1 MCNYEGLEVSEES
14 EESEEPEPERIVD
27 SKVDLLTEAMK
38 EKKILGRQ
46 KEEKRT
52 SAWLDWL
59 DDDKAVPDS
68 GITKIGSVRRL
79 DDDELSPDKLSPD
92 NGIIEI
98 VSVVN

>member
-1 MCNYEGLEVSEES
+1 MSEGSEES
-14 EESEEPEPERIVD
+14 EESEPEQIVN
-27 SKVDLLTEAMK
+27 SKIDLLTEAMQ

-59 DDDKAVPDS
+59 DDDKSVLDR

-79 DDDELSPDKLSPD
+79 DDDELSPD

-98 VSVVN
+98 GSVVN

>member
-59 DDDKAVPDS
+59 DDDKSVMISPDS
-68 GITKIGSVRRL
+68 GFTKIGSVRRL
-79 DDDELSPDKLSPD
+79 DDDELSPD

-98 VSVVN
+98 GSVVN